1 MGEPLYTFLPTN
13 TTDSFSFWGSIAVV
27 VGSAIALVYLLRKKS
42 SGDAYR
48 RQMLLAMLVFFALI
62 MAATTAFFS
71 FWSIQKIGPVVVY
84 SEQMET
90 PYGTVAFDDI
100 TRAYIEM
107 NGKRSLVNPGAT
119 TNSVRMLF
127 IEEIDGK
134 MHVMSEDN
142 YDIDEI
148 LAKMK
153 SIVNQSE
160 ENE

>member
-13 TTDSFSFWGSIAVV
+13 TSDSYAFWGSIIVVIISAV
-27 VGSAIALVYLLRKKS
+27 ALVYLLRKKS
-42 SGDAYR
+42 TGDAYR

-71 FWSIQKIGPVVVY
+71 FWSIQKIGPVLVY

-90 PYGTVAFDDI
+90 PYGMVVYDNI
-100 TRAYIEM
+100 SRAYIEL
-107 NGKRSLVNPGAT
+107 NGKRSMVNPGAT
-119 TNSVRMLF
+119 ANSVRMLF
-127 IEEIDGK
+127 IEETDGT

-148 LAKMK
+148 LSKMK